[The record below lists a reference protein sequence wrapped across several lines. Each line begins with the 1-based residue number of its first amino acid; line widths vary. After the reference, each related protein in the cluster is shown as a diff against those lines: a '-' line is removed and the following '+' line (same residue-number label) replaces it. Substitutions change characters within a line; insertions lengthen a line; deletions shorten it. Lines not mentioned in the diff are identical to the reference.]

1 MRPLTLTLDGFR
13 SYAAATEI
21 DWRDRRL
28 VGIVGPIGSGKSS
41 ILDGICFALYGKTPG
56 ERSNIRSLIHQ
67 RSDVAKVELVFAVD
81 GRVWKAVRAIRRK
94 GQSQHALY
102 RLDEDGEHIQET
114 LGKAEVDAEV
124 VELLGLDFDAFNRSV
139 LLAQGRFAEFLAATP
154 TDRDKVLKGV
164 FGFDRLDKMEALAK
178 ERRNG
183 AVRDLEELGR
193 RKADLD
199 IHKQAIAEVEQNLVK
214 ARTRRDAL
222 DGIGDALAVTVEEQA
237 KATAQLAAANR
248 RTDELAALAERLPP
262 AQSTRDLLTTL
273 ATARADVDDLRAA
286 HLELE
291 ARAEQLA
298 QERQEMVA
306 TVGGDEGLAEAR
318 ALAGRR
324 ADAAGLV
331 EREAARLAEA
341 DERARQASEHE
352 AREATGRTEAA
363 DRSSAAQAAAEV
375 AAARLVDA
383 RRRLEEATHADMAS
397 ALRAGVSRDDPCPV
411 CLRPIDELP
420 VESPEA
426 AEHLAAAEQAHAQ
439 QAAAAA
445 EADAAVAAAT
455 AEEAAAH
462 ARLEAAG
469 ERTKAAEQQR
479 NEAEKAAR
487 EAREALD
494 RLEARLAEL
503 LGQDETLAA
512 FDDRLA
518 DLERRRQE
526 VRDSLADAQQ
536 ALAAAEQKR
545 EAARVDAVA
554 LSRQVA
560 SIAGRLDVDVESMLG
575 ADDVAGALEAVRTA
589 WIEAQQTATDE
600 RDTAVRQAAESAE
613 RRAVLLESVGLTP
626 DDDHT
631 RARSDANAAC
641 ASLEKE
647 LEVRREAIAAS
658 ADLEERAASLEAE
671 RDLYDQL
678 AKDLRPSAFLG
689 YLLDEERA
697 ELASVGSARFEELSG
712 GRYRFTDDGSFDIV
726 DLAAAEQVR
735 RADTLSGGETF
746 LASLA
751 LALALAEMIARGRGR
766 LDAFFLDEGFGSLD
780 AEHLELAMAGIE
792 RLVADHDD
800 RLVVIVSHVAEM
812 RQRIEDLI
820 ALDKDPVT
828 GVTLVR

>member
-1 MRPLTLTLDGFR
+1 MRPLSLTLDGFR

-81 GRVWKAVRAIRRK
+81 GRTWKAVRAIRRK

-102 RLDEDGEHIQET
+102 RLDEDGEHIHET
-114 LGKAEVDAEV
+114 LGKADVDAEV

-154 TDRDKVLKGV
+154 TERDKVLKGV

-178 ERRNG
+178 ERR
-183 AVRDLEELGR
+183 AKSVRDLEELGR
-193 RKADLD
+193 RKADLE
-199 IHKQAIAEVEQNLVK
+199 IHEQAIAEVEQNLVK

-222 DGIGDALAVTVEEQA
+222 DGIGDELAATVEQQG
-237 KATAQLAAANR
+237 KATAQLAASDR
-248 RTDELAALAERLPP
+248 RTEQLAALAERMPP
-262 AQSTRDLLTTL
+262 AESSRDLLSTL
-273 ATARADVDDLRAA
+273 ASAAAEVERLRSAHRELAARAD
-286 HLELE
+286 
-291 ARAEQLA
+291 QLA
-298 QERQEMVA
+298 QERRELVA
-306 TVGGDEGLAEAR
+306 TVGGEEGLAEAR

-324 ADAAGLV
+324 ADAAELV
-331 EREAARLAEA
+331 ERESARLAEA
-341 DERARQASEHE
+341 EERARRASEHE
-352 AREATGRTEAA
+352 AEAVTARTEAA
-363 DRSSAAQAAAEV
+363 DRSAAAE
-375 AAARLVDA
+375 AAAEAAATLLLDA

-397 ALRAGVSRDDPCPV
+397 ALRAGVSRDEPCPV
-411 CLRPIDELP
+411 CLRPIEELP
-420 VESPEA
+420 AEAPEV
-426 AEHLAAAEQAHAQ
+426 AEHLAAAEQAHTEQ
-439 QAAAAA
+439 EAAAA
-445 EADAAVAAAT
+445 EADAAVAASSA
-455 AEEAAAH
+455 AVAAAG
-462 ARLEAAG
+462 ARLDAAG

-479 NEAEKAAR
+479 KETETAVR
-487 EAREALD
+487 QAREALD
-494 RLEARLAEL
+494 RLDARLAEL
-503 LGQDETLAA
+503 LGQEESLASLDE
-512 FDDRLA
+512 RLTDA
-518 DLERRRQE
+518 DQRLREA
-526 VRDSLADAQQ
+526 RDSLADAQQ
-536 ALAAAEQKR
+536 ALAAAEQTR

-560 SIAGRLDVDVESMLG
+560 SIAGRLDVDVESMLE
-575 ADDVAGALEAVRTA
+575 ADDVAGALQAVRAA
-589 WIEAQQTATDE
+589 WIEAQQAAAEE
-600 RDTAVRQAAESAE
+600 RETAVRQAAESAE
-613 RRAVLLESVGLTP
+613 RRAFLLESVGLTP

-631 RARSDANAAC
+631 RALSDATAAC

-658 ADLEERAASLEAE
+658 ADLEERAASLETD

-780 AEHLELAMAGIE
+780 AEHLDLAMAGIE

-828 GVTLVR
+828 GVSLVR